1 MIQPLV
7 FEIFIIK
14 KTGFWKKF
22 NKYDFFEKESTY
34 LERRKNTADLCF
46 CFGYLNQ
53 SCVRIGSCD
62 GADGE
67 FPGMNV
73 HKMTLKG
80 FLHYIFRKYF
90 LKYSLVQSWK
100 KSSRN

>member
-7 FEIFIIK
+7 FEIFSIK
-14 KTGFWKKF
+14 KTRFWKKS
-22 NKYDFFEKESTY
+22 NKFDFFEKESTY

-67 FPGMNV
+67 FPGLALV
-73 HKMTLKG
+73 FSERGSTTVLVLMT
-80 FLHYIFRKYF
+80 
-90 LKYSLVQSWK
+90 V
-100 KSSRN
+100 